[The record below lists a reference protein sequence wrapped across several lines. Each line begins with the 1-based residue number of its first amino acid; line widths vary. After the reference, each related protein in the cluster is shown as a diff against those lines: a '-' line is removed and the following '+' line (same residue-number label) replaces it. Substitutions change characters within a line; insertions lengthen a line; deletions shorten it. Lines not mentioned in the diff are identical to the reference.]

1 MLHNQN
7 QFFPDVAAFF
17 LGLVVPPFLLVVAPS
32 VLAIFLFDFAAAAAF
47 PFLVQVVSAI
57 GLSIGRLSTTNW
69 GSGNGP
75 CGWDNMLAWDAYSNR
90 SKCSITVYLQTA
102 IN

>member
-1 MLHNQN
+1 
-7 QFFPDVAAFF
+7 
-17 LGLVVPPFLLVVAPS
+17 
-32 VLAIFLFDFAAAAAF
+32 
-47 PFLVQVVSAI
+47 
-57 GLSIGRLSTTNW
+57 LSTTNW

-90 SKCSITVYLQTA
+90 SKCSVTVYLQTA